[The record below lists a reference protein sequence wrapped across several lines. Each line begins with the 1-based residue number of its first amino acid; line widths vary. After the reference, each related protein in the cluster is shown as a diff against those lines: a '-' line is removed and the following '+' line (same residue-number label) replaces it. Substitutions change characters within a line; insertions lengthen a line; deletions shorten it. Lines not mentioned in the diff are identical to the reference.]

1 MLELRLRNHPMREMM
16 LPNRPLIAL
25 TLLVAAPV
33 LAASTGAR
41 AADSCELHL
50 VASIPAKLSPFNQLL
65 IDVAINDVPVK
76 IQVDTG
82 AVTSTLSA
90 KFATRIGMPI
100 ETMAGVIYGLTGDA
114 LNQKTRI
121 RTLRLGKAVSSDAAV
136 ALTPTGGDGT
146 DDQPVGL
153 FGADY
158 LQNYDVEID
167 AAGGKVNLFTHNHC
181 PDRVVYWAPDFFKSK
196 IYYVGNSPAHR
207 PTMDITVEGKPLRA
221 VIDTGAYANMMRL
234 AVAQDR
240 FGLSPDSPDMP
251 KVGETKGV
259 EGRALDTYQHMFQ
272 SLTFGEITLHNT
284 RMLIAPINTAAHAP
298 ATGSR
303 INTGMGDQPD
313 AFIGMSLLK
322 QLHLFIAYDENTL
335 YYTIAKPSQAAIQ

>member
-1 MLELRLRNHPMREMM
+1 MM

-25 TLLVAAPV
+25 TLLVAAPS
-33 LAASTGAR
+33 LATSTGAR
-41 AADSCELHL
+41 AADSCELHM
-50 VASIPAKLSPFNQLL
+50 VASIPAKLSPSNQLL
-65 IDVAINDVPVK
+65 IDVSINDTPVK

-82 AVTSTLSA
+82 TQSSTLST

-100 ETMAGVIYGLTGDA
+100 ENMAGVVYGLTGEA
-114 LNQKTRI
+114 LNQMTRI
-121 RTLRLGKAVSSDAAV
+121 RTLRLGKAVNTNAAV
-136 ALTPTGGDGT
+136 VLMPVGGDGT

-167 AAGGKVNLFTHNHC
+167 TVGGKMNLFTHDHC

-196 IYYVGNSPAHR
+196 IYYVGNSLAHR
-207 PTMDITVEGKPLRA
+207 PTMDISVEGKPLRA
-221 VIDTGAYANMMRL
+221 VIDTGAYANVMRL

-240 FGLSPDSPDMP
+240 FGLSPDSPDMQ
-251 KVGETKGV
+251 KFGETRGI
-259 EGRALDTYQHMFQ
+259 EGRVLQTYQHMFQ

-284 RMLIAPINTAAHAP
+284 KMVIAPINTAAHAP
-298 ATGSR
+298 VTGSR

-322 QLHLFIAYDENTL
+322 QLHMFIAYDENTL
-335 YYTIAKPSQAAIQ
+335 YYTIAKPTQAAAQ